1 MSKSEEPAIIVKN
14 LSKSFKIPIDKS
26 SGIKQLIVNF
36 YKRRKGYREFKAL
49 EDVSFEIKKGEFF
62 GIVGRNGSGKS
73 TLLKTLA
80 GVYEPGEGLV
90 SVNGSLT
97 PFIELGVGFNPELTG
112 RENIFL
118 NGALLGFSKKEME
131 TMYQDIVDFA
141 ELHDFME
148 ERLKNYSSG
157 MQVRLAFSIA
167 IRAESDILLL
177 DEVLAVGDEAFQRK
191 CYEYFARIKKEK
203 RTVIF
208 VSHDMDA
215 VKNFCDRAV
224 LVEEGKVTA
233 IDKSTKI
240 ATLYSRLN
248 SATNGQSGGKLKK
261 KQWGNGDVTFKSVEI
276 LSGKKQKK
284 SFFRDDPIAV
294 RFNFRVNQNISNAV
308 VGVVIQ
314 NTLGQYVFATNTQ
327 NIDETKHNLKANQNY
342 SAVFDLGKNI
352 FTNGRYTISGAI
364 ANADRTTIYA
374 KVEEIEDFS
383 VGGWSMAHALTHP
396 SHSISILE
404 SKE

>member
-14 LSKSFKIPIDKS
+14 LSKSFKIPLDKN

-49 EDVSFEIKKGEFF
+49 NDISFEVKKGEFF

-118 NGALLGFSKKEME
+118 NGALLGFGKKEME
-131 TMYQDIVDFA
+131 AMYDDIVDFA

-167 IRAESDILLL
+167 IRVNSDILVL
-177 DEVLAVGDEAFQRK
+177 DEVLAVGDEAFQKK
-191 CYEYFARIKKEK
+191 CIEYFVSLKKEK
-203 RTVIF
+203 QTVIL
-208 VSHDMDA
+208 VTHDMSN
-215 VKNFCDRAV
+215 VERFCNRALV
-224 LVEEGKVTA
+224 LSQGNILGIMTPSKAKKTYEQLNRKEDSAKKSLKLDKRWGSGKVVFDEVKLGNENKNPQYETGGSFS
-233 IDKSTKI
+233 IKLSFKS
-240 ATLYSRLN
+240 
-248 SATNGQSGGKLKK
+248 KLKE
-261 KQWGNGDVTFKSVEI
+261 QPILVGLAVEDELGI
-276 LSGKKQKK
+276 NLSGPNSKGLRINSSDTVTYKVNKNPLTPGK
-284 SFFRDDPIAV
+284 YSV
-294 RFNFRVNQNISNAV
+294 RLS
-308 VGVVIQ
+308 
-314 NTLGQYVFATNTQ
+314 
-327 NIDETKHNLKANQNY
+327 
-342 SAVFDLGKNI
+342 VFDEDML
-352 FTNGRYTISGAI
+352 
-364 ANADRTTIYA
+364 
-374 KVEEIEDFS
+374 EEYDHIEN
-383 VGGWSMAHALTHP
+383 ALTFEVVDNRP
-396 SHSISILE
+396 QRVYGKVNLFGSWERS
-404 SKE
+404 